1 VNVRSGSSSN
11 LLKEAGAFLSRRA
24 GPNVSQ
30 AGEVCSLRTAT
41 FKGVRPELENK
52 GTVEVV
58 EVATDENG

>member
-1 VNVRSGSSSN
+1 
-11 LLKEAGAFLSRRA
+11 LKEAGAFLSRRA
-24 GPNVSQ
+24 GPNVGQ
-30 AGEVCSLRTAT
+30 AGEVCALRTAT